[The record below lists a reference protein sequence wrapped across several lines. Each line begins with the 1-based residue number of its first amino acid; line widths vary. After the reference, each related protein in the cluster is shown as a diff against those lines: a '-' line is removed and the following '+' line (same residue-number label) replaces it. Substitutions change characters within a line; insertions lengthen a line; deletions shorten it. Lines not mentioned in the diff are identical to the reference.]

1 MIYLYRKH
9 GVKGSISMGSS
20 DDEKLNNRKVCS
32 YILQD
37 DNLFPN
43 FTVQENMIMAAR
55 LKISKQGLSDE
66 NKNILV
72 RIYFSKK

>member
-1 MIYLYRKH
+1 
-9 GVKGSISMGSS
+9 MGSS
-20 DDEKLNNRKVCS
+20 DYEKLNNRKICS

-66 NKNILV
+66 NKNELV
-72 RIYFSKK
+72 CFNIVQIS

>member
-1 MIYLYRKH
+1 
-9 GVKGSISMGSS
+9 MGSS
-20 DDEKLNNRKVCS
+20 DDEKINNRKVCS

-55 LKISKQGLSDE
+55 LKISKQGLSNE

-72 RIYFSKK
+72 SFS

>member
-1 MIYLYRKH
+1 M
-9 GVKGSISMGSS
+9 KGSISMGSS
-20 DDEKLNNRKVCS
+20 DDEKLNNRKICS

-66 NKNILV
+66 NKNVLV
-72 RIYFSKK
+72 SSTYLTI

>member
-1 MIYLYRKH
+1 M
-9 GVKGSISMGSS
+9 KGSISMGSS
-20 DDEKLNNRKVCS
+20 DDEKLNNRKICS

-66 NKNILV
+66 NKNVLV
-72 RIYFSKK
+72 SFNLSYNIVVRM